1 MSILIKPSA
10 AIRNNYNE
18 ISALC
23 KETRE
28 PVILT
33 KNGEGDLVVLDLG
46 TFESMR
52 AALELGEKLDLVNEA
67 RKNGTKDVS
76 ASDTIKRM
84 RAAAKEAA
92 KHV

>member
-10 AIRNNYNE
+10 SIRNNYNE

-33 KNGEGDLVVLDLG
+33 KNGEGDLVVLDLD

-52 AALELGEKLDLVNEA
+52 AALDKKKKMDMVEEA
-67 RKNGTKDVS
+67 RESGTKDVK
-76 ASDTIKRM
+76 ARDTIEHM
-84 RAAAKEAA
+84 REAI